1 MIEKLQESGVDT
13 MAMTARG
20 GDLIDLTKT
29 HLTTMGIDFAD
40 KPFDSSFD
48 FTKLVTKK
56 KSVYFRSGFA
66 LVSGTSKGKALKL
79 FQTEIFPKPYSKIV
93 FIDDNKKYV
102 KSVANSFKKDNETEV
117 LIIHYTRFDD

>member
-40 KPFDSSFD
+40 KP
-48 FTKLVTKK
+48 
-56 KSVYFRSGFA
+56 
-66 LVSGTSKGKALKL
+66 
-79 FQTEIFPKPYSKIV
+79 
-93 FIDDNKKYV
+93 
-102 KSVANSFKKDNETEV
+102 
-117 LIIHYTRFDD
+117 